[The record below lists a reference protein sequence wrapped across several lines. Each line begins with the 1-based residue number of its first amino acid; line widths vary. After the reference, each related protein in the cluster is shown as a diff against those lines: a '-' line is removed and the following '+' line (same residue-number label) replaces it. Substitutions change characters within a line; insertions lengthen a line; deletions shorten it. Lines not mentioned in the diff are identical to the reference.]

1 MRSRIFTLIVVYVVL
16 FSILVGRLFYLQIV
30 QGEAYDEQAT
40 IKNEKQ
46 KTIKSSRGK
55 IYDCNGKLLASNEQ
69 SYAITLEDTG
79 EIESNKQMNE
89 MILKCINLIEKNGDK
104 VTVDFPIT
112 IDKKGRFKFTVDK
125 NAQLRFKREIYFCK
139 SVDELT
145 DEQKNMT
152 AEECFRYIR
161 TSTAV
166 NAIHFFDPLTEK
178 NKNEADAKEKYEQ
191 NYDDATALK
200 IMAIRYALMM
210 NTYQKYEPI
219 TISSDVS
226 LNTVAAIKEN
236 SASLIG
242 IDVSEEAKRVYYDS
256 TYFSHIIGYTGL
268 ISSDTLA
275 SMKENGDNTYTA
287 ADQIG
292 KSGIESTFEE
302 QLRGKK
308 GSETLVIDSSSR
320 VVETKD
326 HKDAT
331 AGKDIYLTIDADL
344 QSAVYQLTEKAI
356 AGVLISKLNNSKSAG
371 SKGKDAKNIRV
382 PIYDVYCAIIENSLV
397 DITKFSNP
405 DASNLEKSVYQT
417 FTREKKNSLKAVKRY
432 LS

>member
-1 MRSRIFTLIVVYVVL
+1 M
-16 FSILVGRLFYLQIV
+16 
-30 QGEAYDEQAT
+30 
-40 IKNEKQ
+40 
-46 KTIKSSRGK
+46 
-55 IYDCNGKLLASNEQ
+55 
-69 SYAITLEDTG
+69 
-79 EIESNKQMNE
+79 
-89 MILKCINLIEKNGDK
+89 
-104 VTVDFPIT
+104 
-112 IDKKGRFKFTVDK
+112 
-125 NAQLRFKREIYFCK
+125 
-139 SVDELT
+139 
-145 DEQKNMT
+145 
-152 AEECFRYIR
+152 
-161 TSTAV
+161 
-166 NAIHFFDPLTEK
+166 
-178 NKNEADAKEKYEQ
+178 
-191 NYDDATALK
+191 
-200 IMAIRYALMM
+200 
-210 NTYQKYEPI
+210 
-219 TISSDVS
+219 
-226 LNTVAAIKEN
+226 
-236 SASLIG
+236 
-242 IDVSEEAKRVYYDS
+242 YYDS
-256 TYFSHIIGYTGL
+256 TYFSHIIGYTRL

-356 AGVLISKLNNSKSAG
+356 AGVLISKLNNNKSAG

-405 DASNLEKSVYQT
+405 DASNLETALLLLFSLEINTPAIAFSV
-417 FTREKKNSLKAVKRY
+417 N
-432 LS
+432 

>member
-166 NAIHFFDPLTEK
+166 NGHSFFDP
-178 NKNEADAKEKYEQ
+178 AD
-191 NYDDATALK
+191 
-200 IMAIRYALMM
+200 
-210 NTYQKYEPI
+210 
-219 TISSDVS
+219 
-226 LNTVAAIKEN
+226 
-236 SASLIG
+236 
-242 IDVSEEAKRVYYDS
+242 
-256 TYFSHIIGYTGL
+256 
-268 ISSDTLA
+268 
-275 SMKENGDNTYTA
+275 
-287 ADQIG
+287 
-292 KSGIESTFEE
+292 
-302 QLRGKK
+302 GKK
-308 GSETLVIDSSSR
+308 
-320 VVETKD
+320 
-326 HKDAT
+326 
-331 AGKDIYLTIDADL
+331 
-344 QSAVYQLTEKAI
+344 
-356 AGVLISKLNNSKSAG
+356 
-371 SKGKDAKNIRV
+371 
-382 PIYDVYCAIIENSLV
+382 
-397 DITKFSNP
+397 
-405 DASNLEKSVYQT
+405 
-417 FTREKKNSLKAVKRY
+417 
-432 LS
+432 

>member
-1 MRSRIFTLIVVYVVL
+1 MFSSIIDYLKTLMRSRIFTLIVVYVVL

-152 AEECFRYIR
+152 AE
-161 TSTAV
+161 
-166 NAIHFFDPLTEK
+166 DP
-178 NKNEADAKEKYEQ
+178 N
-191 NYDDATALK
+191 
-200 IMAIRYALMM
+200 
-210 NTYQKYEPI
+210 
-219 TISSDVS
+219 
-226 LNTVAAIKEN
+226 
-236 SASLIG
+236 
-242 IDVSEEAKRVYYDS
+242 
-256 TYFSHIIGYTGL
+256 
-268 ISSDTLA
+268 
-275 SMKENGDNTYTA
+275 
-287 ADQIG
+287 
-292 KSGIESTFEE
+292 
-302 QLRGKK
+302 
-308 GSETLVIDSSSR
+308 IDSGQCHS
-320 VVETKD
+320 
-326 HKDAT
+326 
-331 AGKDIYLTIDADL
+331 
-344 QSAVYQLTEKAI
+344 
-356 AGVLISKLNNSKSAG
+356 
-371 SKGKDAKNIRV
+371 
-382 PIYDVYCAIIENSLV
+382 
-397 DITKFSNP
+397 F
-405 DASNLEKSVYQT
+405 
-417 FTREKKNSLKAVKRY
+417 F
-432 LS
+432 

>member
-1 MRSRIFTLIVVYVVL
+1 
-16 FSILVGRLFYLQIV
+16 
-30 QGEAYDEQAT
+30 
-40 IKNEKQ
+40 
-46 KTIKSSRGK
+46 
-55 IYDCNGKLLASNEQ
+55 
-69 SYAITLEDTG
+69 
-79 EIESNKQMNE
+79 
-89 MILKCINLIEKNGDK
+89 
-104 VTVDFPIT
+104 
-112 IDKKGRFKFTVDK
+112 
-125 NAQLRFKREIYFCK
+125 
-139 SVDELT
+139 
-145 DEQKNMT
+145 
-152 AEECFRYIR
+152 
-161 TSTAV
+161 
-166 NAIHFFDPLTEK
+166 
-178 NKNEADAKEKYEQ
+178 
-191 NYDDATALK
+191 
-200 IMAIRYALMM
+200 MAIRYALMM

-432 LS
+432 LSYNNKTTTKKMSDTNAEYMDYIYSMLRKMKSLQQIKWINPMICTINMPMRRLV